1 MPEEKKRFGKKVN
14 AWIPDDLYF
23 KVDDLKYRTWTE
35 AIVTGLELL
44 VKNPEKVQLD
54 GNEVQE
60 STSKSTVDESEVHKV
75 HSEVHRVQIVQM
87 QAHIETFKS
96 QVDLLTQQLH
106 TKDEQIEKLNE
117 NMHKQAVH
125 TQSLIQEISR
135 LNIKSLPEA
144 PAEKEVKKK
153 WYEFWK

>member
-1 MPEEKKRFGKKVN
+1 MTSTEDRVRVASRISKELDVRLRQFYVTSSSAIPE
-14 AWIPDDLYF
+14 A
-23 KVDDLKYRTWTE
+23 
-35 AIVTGLELL
+35 LELL
-44 VKNPEKVQLD
+44 ASAKEGNDVNDDDRNEHIDDSLTSPQIEEMKGRIDDLRTQVQALY
-54 GNEVQE
+54 
-60 STSKSTVDESEVHKV
+60 S
-75 HSEVHRVQIVQM
+75 
-87 QAHIETFKS
+87 
-96 QVDLLTQQLH
+96 QLH